1 MERLGGKDDF
11 VGERREGIQN
21 QMFELRVKT
30 QEVIWKGD
38 IVFTFSGIAT
48 IPFSKSYLCW

>member
-1 MERLGGKDDF
+1 MERLAGEKDDF

-21 QMFELRVKT
+21 QMLKPRIKT

-38 IVFTFSGIAT
+38 IVCIY
-48 IPFSKSYLCW
+48 IQWYC